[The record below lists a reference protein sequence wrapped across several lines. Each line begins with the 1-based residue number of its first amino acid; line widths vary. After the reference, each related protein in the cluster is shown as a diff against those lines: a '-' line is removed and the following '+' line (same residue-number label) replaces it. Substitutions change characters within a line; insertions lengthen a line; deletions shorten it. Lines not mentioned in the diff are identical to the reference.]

1 MADSVVASPEV
12 RMSSESYDE
21 VLYPGYSFQ
30 QSHPDRIAT
39 LATLFD
45 MAPAPVAHCRVLEL
59 GCGDGANLIPVAF
72 GLPGCSCLGLDLAE
86 RPIAKG
92 QNLINALN
100 LKNITLR
107 SMNLLDVTRQLG
119 EFDYIIAHGIYS
131 WVPPAVQEK
140 VLAICSENLAPHG
153 VAYVSYN
160 AYPGGHIRQ
169 MMRRMMLYH
178 TRGIA
183 DPMRRVHEGIALIG
197 SLLEASKEP
206 DGLIALL
213 KPEFERIQ
221 NISPEA
227 LFHDD
232 FSDFYDPVYFYEF
245 MERASRAGLKYLAE
259 ADLAA
264 MHVTHASLIDG
275 SPLPEDV
282 DVVACEQILDFRVL
296 RNFRSTLLCR
306 AKARV
311 RRAPLLDRIQSL
323 YLAGYLVADGS
334 EADYNDGKPQT
345 FRKIDPKLKLK
356 VTTTHPLTKAALMI
370 LSRRWPERVGFEDL
384 RTAAL
389 SASGWMPPEGEKMPL
404 ETMML
409 KLYIGKI
416 VDFHTHPTAAVA
428 KVSERPIASPLA
440 RCLLAG
446 QGRVV
451 NLNHVNMH
459 LDGALSALI
468 QLLDGSRDHAAL
480 LREMTEKM
488 RPEAGANS
496 ENTAAETPQSIEDG
510 LEENLKKIAGMALLT
525 G

>member
-1 MADSVVASPEV
+1 MANPVEAHEA
-12 RMSSESYDE
+12 RASSESYDE
-21 VLYPGYSFQ
+21 VLYPGYSFA

-39 LATLFD
+39 QATLFD
-45 MAPAPVAHCRVLEL
+45 AAPAPLAHCRVLEL
-59 GCGDGANLIPVAF
+59 GCGDGANLIPIAF
-72 GLPGCSCLGLDLAE
+72 GLPDCSCLGIDLAE

-92 QNLINALN
+92 QSMINALN
-100 LKNITLR
+100 LKNIALR
-107 SMNLLDVTRQLG
+107 QMNLLDVTRQLG
-119 EFDYIIAHGIYS
+119 EFDYIIAHGVYS
-131 WVPPAVQEK
+131 WIPPAVREK
-140 VLAICSENLAPHG
+140 LLAICSENLTPRG
-153 VAYVSYN
+153 VAYISYN

-183 DPMRRVHEGIALIG
+183 DPILRVREGIGLIG

-232 FSDFYDPVYFYEF
+232 FADFNDPIYFYEF
-245 MERASRAGLKYLAE
+245 MERAAQVGLKYLGE

-275 SPLPEDV
+275 SPIQEDE
-282 DVVACEQILDFRVL
+282 DVVACEQMLDFRVL
-296 RNFRSTLLCR
+296 RNFRSTLLCH
-306 AKARV
+306 AELQVQRV
-311 RRAPLLDRIQSL
+311 PLLERIQRL
-323 YLAGYLVADGS
+323 YLAGQLVADPSEGS
-334 EADYNDGKPQT
+334 PNDGQHQT

-356 VTTTHPLTKAALMI
+356 VTTGHPLTKAALTI
-370 LSRRWPERVGFEDL
+370 LGQRWPERVPFAEL
-384 RTAAL
+384 QNEAF
-389 SASGWMPPEGEKMPL
+389 SASGWTPPEGEKMPL

-416 VDFHTHPTAAVA
+416 VEFHAHQTPAVA
-428 KVSERPIASPLA
+428 KVSERPIASTLA
-440 RCLLAG
+440 RWLLAA
-446 QGRVV
+446 QGRLV

-459 LDGALSALI
+459 LDGALSTLI
-468 QLLDGSRDHAAL
+468 QLLDGSRDRTAL
-480 LREMTEKM
+480 IQEMTLRM
-488 RPEAGANS
+488 APD
-496 ENTAAETPQSIEDG
+496 TAANDSSAETITPDKIEKG
-510 LEENLKKIAGMALLT
+510 LEENLKKIAGMALLV